1 MLTATPHA
9 VLTADPHAV
18 LTADPEVWLL
28 VSIVIA
34 ISLIAWRVREG
45 AQRRRHLELRQA
57 VRHRTEQLEREQ
69 MLDASR
75 NRIMEMLVSNEPLA
89 PVLDA
94 IAKSV
99 REQVP
104 GAHCVVL
111 VKRSRSSDH
120 FVAAAPGLTPSWLAA
135 MSGPGAIPFPGV
147 IPFEVWRQRCES
159 FAPREAPAWRT
170 FVRQV
175 EESGETGIPP
185 ITIRSVPIGDH
196 ASSSGA
202 IVLLYRETIGLEP
215 WERVLGVAARVAQI
229 AMEHRRY
236 CDELAFQAHH
246 DSLTGL
252 ANRSLLDD
260 NLENAVREARA
271 GGQRLAVLY
280 VDIDDFKQINDRY
293 RHRVGDALLVEIAQR
308 IRGCSRPEDT
318 VARIGGDE
326 FNVLLPDIAD
336 SAAAFKYA
344 ERLIQ
349 TVKEP
354 VSIEGHELTV
364 TLSIGIAMYP
374 DDGRDA
380 RDLQRQADAAMYYAK
395 SLGKNRV
402 QCFADSSVSLD
413 SVRMEQELGRA
424 LQEGW
429 FTVHYQPKFT
439 ADNYLA
445 GMEALVRMSHPR
457 EGLILP
463 GRFIQI
469 AESSGLIVPLGA
481 WVIGEVCRQMAV
493 WRSRELMPVVIAVN
507 VSAMQIA
514 RPDFAASVEACLKA
528 HDVPPHCL
536 ELEVTES
543 LLVNADSEEHRQ
555 MQLLRK
561 LGVCIS
567 IDDFGTG
574 FSSLSYLHRL
584 KIDAVKLDK
593 SFVQTI
599 DSDRGARHL
608 VRAVI
613 DVAQGLG
620 LDVIAEGVE
629 TEAQR
634 TELVAVGCPVMQG
647 YLFAHPGPPET
658 IEALLRPELMK
669 PKRPGGDLDRLYF
682 AIDQASRE
690 GAPAAVEAPVSV

>member
-1 MLTATPHA
+1 VLTATP
-9 VLTADPHAV
+9 D
-18 LTADPEVWLL
+18 VWLL
-28 VSIVIA
+28 VSFA
-34 ISLIAWRVREG
+34 IGLSLIAWRVREG
-45 AQRRRHLELRQA
+45 AQRRRHLELRLA

-89 PVLDA
+89 AVLDA

-104 GAHCVVL
+104 GAHCVV
-111 VKRSRSSDH
+111 VEKRSRSSDH
-120 FVAAAPGLTPSWLAA
+120 FVAAAPGLPAAWLAA
-135 MSGPGAIPFPGV
+135 MSGPGS
-147 IPFEVWRQRCES
+147 IPFEVWRQRCEY
-159 FAPREAPAWRT
+159 FAPCDEPAWQT
-170 FVRQV
+170 FIRQV
-175 EESGETGIPP
+175 EESGETGIAP

-196 ASSSGA
+196 GSSSGA
-202 IVLLYRETIGLEP
+202 ILLLYPETIGVEP
-215 WERVLGVAARVAQI
+215 WERVLGVAERLARI

-252 ANRSLLDD
+252 ANRALLDD
-260 NLENAVREARA
+260 SLENAVQEARESR
-271 GGQRLAVLY
+271 QRLAVLY

-326 FNVLLPDIAD
+326 FNVLLPDIAHT
-336 SAAAFKYA
+336 AAALQYA
-344 ERLIQ
+344 GRLLE

-354 VSIEGHELTV
+354 ISIEGHVLTV

-374 DDGRDA
+374 DDGRSA
-380 RDLQRQADAAMYYAK
+380 AELQRQADAAMYHAK

-402 QCFADSSVSLD
+402 QCFADSAVSLD

-439 ADNYLA
+439 AENYLA
-445 GMEALVRMSHPR
+445 GMEALVRMNHPR
-457 EGLILP
+457 EGQILP
-463 GRFIQI
+463 GRFIAI
-469 AESSGLIVPLGA
+469 AESSGLIVPIGA

-493 WRSRELMPVVIAVN
+493 WRSRELMPVVVAVN
-507 VSAMQIA
+507 VSAVQIA
-514 RPDFAASVEACLKA
+514 RPDFAMSVEACLKA
-528 HDVPPHCL
+528 NDVPAHCL

-584 KIDAVKLDK
+584 KVDAVKLDR

-658 IEALLRPELMK
+658 IEALLRPELIK
-669 PKRPGGDLDRLYF
+669 PKRQGGDLDRLYF
-682 AIDQASRE
+682 AIDRTSRE
-690 GAPAAVEAPVSV
+690 SAASDVETRVSV

>member
-1 MLTATPHA
+1 MLTAAPHVVALTATP
-9 VLTADPHAV
+9 D
-18 LTADPEVWLL
+18 VWVL
-28 VSIVIA
+28 VSVGIA
-34 ISLIAWRVREG
+34 LSLVAWRVREG

-75 NRIMEMLVSNEPLA
+75 NRIMEMLVSNEPLSA
-89 PVLDA
+89 VLEA

-104 GAHCVVL
+104 CAHCVVL
-111 VKRSRSSDH
+111 VRRSRSSDPLI
-120 FVAAAPGLTPSWLAA
+120 AAAPGLPPDWLAA
-135 MSGPGAIPFPGV
+135 MSGPGAIPF
-147 IPFEVWRQRCES
+147 EVWRQRCEY
-159 FAPREAPAWRT
+159 FAPREEPAWQT

-175 EESGETGIPP
+175 EESGETGIAPV
-185 ITIRSVPIGDH
+185 TIRSVPIGDH
-196 ASSSGA
+196 RSSSGA
-202 IVLLYRETIGLEP
+202 ILLYYPETVGAEP
-215 WERVLGVAARVAQI
+215 WERVLGVAERLAQI
-229 AMEHRRY
+229 AIDHRRY

-252 ANRSLLDD
+252 ANRALLDD
-260 NLENAVREARA
+260 GLEIAVSEARES
-271 GGQRLAVLY
+271 GQHLGVLY

-293 RHRVGDALLVEIAQR
+293 RHRVGDALLVAIAQR

-326 FNVLLPDIAD
+326 FNVLLPGIAD
-336 SAAAFKYA
+336 SEVALRYA
-344 ERLIQ
+344 ERLIE

-354 VSIEGHELTV
+354 ISIEGHLLMV

-380 RDLQRQADAAMYYAK
+380 AELQRQADAAMYYAK

-402 QCFADSSVSLD
+402 QCFADSAVTLD

-445 GMEALVRMSHPR
+445 GLEALIRMNHPK
-457 EGLILP
+457 EGQILP
-463 GRFIQI
+463 GRFISV
-469 AESSGLIVPLGA
+469 AESSGLMVPIGA
-481 WVIGEVCRQMAV
+481 WVIGEVCRQIAL
-493 WRSRELMPVVIAVN
+493 WRSRELAPVVVAVN
-507 VSAMQIA
+507 VSAVQIT

-584 KIDAVKLDK
+584 KIDAVKLDR

-634 TELVAVGCPVMQG
+634 MELVAVGCPVMQG
-647 YLFAHPGPPET
+647 YLFAHPGPPEA
-658 IEALLRPELMK
+658 IEALMTPDLMK

-682 AIDQASRE
+682 AIDEASR
-690 GAPAAVEAPVSV
+690 VSV

>member
-1 MLTATPHA
+1 
-9 VLTADPHAV
+9 
-18 LTADPEVWLL
+18 
-28 VSIVIA
+28 
-34 ISLIAWRVREG
+34 
-45 AQRRRHLELRQA
+45 
-57 VRHRTEQLEREQ
+57 

-75 NRIMEMLVSNEPLA
+75 NRIMEMLVSNEPLG

-104 GAHCVVL
+104 GAHCAVL
-111 VKRSRSSDH
+111 VKRSRSSEH
-120 FVAAAPGLTPSWLAA
+120 FVAAAPGLPPDWLAA
-135 MSGPGAIPFPGV
+135 LSAPGA
-147 IPFEVWRQRCES
+147 IPFEVWRQRCEY
-159 FAPREAPAWRT
+159 FAPREEPGWQT

-175 EESGETGIPP
+175 EESGETGIAP
-185 ITIRSVPIGDH
+185 ITIRSVPIGEH
-196 ASSSGA
+196 GSSSGA
-202 IVLLYRETIGLEP
+202 ILLLYPETIGAEP
-215 WERVLGVAARVAQI
+215 WERVLGVAERLAQI
-229 AMEHRRY
+229 AIEHRRY

-252 ANRSLLDD
+252 ANRALLDD
-260 NLENAVREARA
+260 CLENAVGEAGERS
-271 GGQRLAVLY
+271 QRLAVLY

-308 IRGCSRPEDT
+308 IRSCSRPDDT

-326 FNVLLPDIAD
+326 FNILLPAVAD
-336 SAAAFKYA
+336 TEAALQYA
-344 ERLIQ
+344 ARLIE
-349 TVKEP
+349 TIKEP
-354 VSIEGHELTV
+354 VSIEGHELSV

-374 DDGRDA
+374 DDGRCA
-380 RDLQRQADAAMYYAK
+380 VDLQRQADAAMYYAK

-402 QCFADSSVSLD
+402 QCFADSAVSLD
-413 SVRMEQELGRA
+413 SVRMEQELKRA

-445 GMEALVRMSHPR
+445 GLEALVRMNHPR
-457 EGLILP
+457 EGQILP
-463 GRFIQI
+463 GRFIPV
-469 AESSGLIVPLGA
+469 AESSGLMVPIGA
-481 WVIGEVCRQMAV
+481 WVISEVCRQIAV
-493 WRSRELMPVVIAVN
+493 WRCRELAPVVVAVN
-507 VSAMQIA
+507 VSAVQIA
-514 RPDFAASVEACLKA
+514 RPDFATSVEACLKA
-528 HDVPPHCL
+528 HDVPAHCL
-536 ELEVTES
+536 EFEVTES
-543 LLVNADSEEHRQ
+543 MLVNADSEEHRQ

-634 TELVAVGCPVMQG
+634 LELVAAGCPVMQG
-647 YLFAHPGPPET
+647 YLFAHPGPPEAV
-658 IEALLRPELMK
+658 EDLLRPELMK
-669 PKRPGGDLDRLYF
+669 PKRRGGDLNRLYF
-682 AIDQASRE
+682 AIDEASRE
-690 GAPAAVEAPVSV
+690 SGASGAKTPVKTPVSA

>member
-1 MLTATPHA
+1 MLTATP
-9 VLTADPHAV
+9 D
-18 LTADPEVWLL
+18 VWLL
-28 VSIVIA
+28 VSLGIGL
-34 ISLIAWRVREG
+34 SLMAWRVREG
-45 AQRRRHLELRQA
+45 AQRRRHLELRLA

-75 NRIMEMLVSNEPLA
+75 NRILEMLVSNEPLG

-111 VKRSRSSDH
+111 VKRPRGNDF
-120 FVAAAPGLTPSWLAA
+120 FVAAAPGLRPDWLAA
-135 MSGPGAIPFPGV
+135 IGRPGAV
-147 IPFEVWRQRCES
+147 PFEVWRQRREYY
-159 FAPREAPAWRT
+159 APREEPGWQA
-170 FVRQV
+170 FIRQV
-175 EESGETGIPP
+175 EERGEASNAP

-196 ASSSGA
+196 GASSGA
-202 IVLLYRETIGLEP
+202 ILLLYPETIGVEP
-215 WERVLGVAARVAQI
+215 WERVLSVAARLAQI

-252 ANRSLLDD
+252 ANRGLFDDSL
-260 NLENAVREARA
+260 ESAVREARERGA
-271 GGQRLAVLY
+271 LGTSDRLAVLY
-280 VDIDDFKQINDRY
+280 IDIDDFKRINDRY
-293 RHRVGDALLVEIAQR
+293 RHRVGDALLVEIARR

-336 SAAAFKYA
+336 TSVALEYAA
-344 ERLIQ
+344 RLIE

-354 VSIEGHELTV
+354 ISIEGHELTV

-380 RDLQRQADAAMYYAK
+380 GDLQRQADAAMYYAK

-402 QCFADSSVSLD
+402 QCFADSAVALD
-413 SVRMEQELGRA
+413 SVRMEQVLRHA
-424 LQEGW
+424 LNEGW

-439 ADNYLA
+439 AEKELA
-445 GMEALVRMSHPR
+445 GIEALLRINHPR
-457 EGLILP
+457 EGQILP
-463 GRFIQI
+463 GRFIPI
-469 AESSGLIVPLGA
+469 AESTGLIVPIGA
-481 WVIGEVCRQMAV
+481 WVIDEVCRQLAV
-493 WRSRELMPVVIAVN
+493 WRSRQLTPVVVAVN
-507 VSAMQIA
+507 VSAVQIA
-514 RPDFAASVEACLKA
+514 RPDFAAVVEACLRA
-528 HDVPPHCL
+528 HDVPAHYL
-536 ELEVTES
+536 EVEVTES
-543 LLVNADSEEHRQ
+543 LLVNAESEEHRQ
-555 MQLLRK
+555 MQLLRA

-584 KIDAVKLDK
+584 KIDAVKLDR

-599 DSDRGARHL
+599 DIDRGARHL

-613 DVAQGLG
+613 DVARGLG

-647 YLFAHPGPPET
+647 YLFAHPWPPEA
-658 IEALLRPELMK
+658 IEELLRPE
-669 PKRPGGDLDRLYF
+669 PARPEVAGGDLQRLYS
-682 AIDQASRE
+682 AIDAVSCEAVELR
-690 GAPAAVEAPVSV
+690 VEAPVTV

>member
-1 MLTATPHA
+1 MYNILLNEKVIAVLAATPHA
-9 VLTADPHAV
+9 VALTATPD
-18 LTADPEVWLL
+18 VWLL
-28 VSIVIA
+28 VSMGIA

-45 AQRRRHLELRQA
+45 SQRRRHLELRQA

-94 IAKSV
+94 IARSV

-111 VKRSRSSDH
+111 VKRSRNSDH
-120 FVAAAPGLTPSWLAA
+120 FVAAAPGLPPDWLAA
-135 MSGPGAIPFPGV
+135 MNGPGA

-159 FAPREAPAWRT
+159 FAPREEPAWQT

-175 EESGETGIPP
+175 EASGETGIAP

-196 ASSSGA
+196 GASSGA
-202 IVLLYRETIGLEP
+202 ILLLYPETIGVEP
-215 WERVLGVAARVAQI
+215 WERVLGVAARLAQI
-229 AMEHRRY
+229 AVEHRRY
-236 CDELAFQAHH
+236 CDELDFQAHH

-252 ANRSLLDD
+252 ANRTLLDD
-260 NLENAVREARA
+260 SLENAVSEAS
-271 GGQRLAVLY
+271 GNSQRLAVVYIDL
-280 VDIDDFKQINDRY
+280 DDFKQINDRY
-293 RHRVGDALLVEIAQR
+293 RHRVGDALLVEIGQR

-336 SAAAFKYA
+336 TAAALSYA
-344 ERLIQ
+344 RRLIE
-349 TVKEP
+349 TVKQP
-354 VSIEGHELTV
+354 VSIEGNELTV

-374 DDGRDA
+374 DDGQCA
-380 RDLQRQADAAMYYAK
+380 VDLQRQADAAMYYAK

-402 QCFADSSVSLD
+402 QCFGDSAVSLD

-424 LQEGW
+424 LHEGW

-439 ADNYLA
+439 AENYLA
-445 GMEALVRMSHPR
+445 GMEALIRMNHPR
-457 EGLILP
+457 EGQILP

-469 AESSGLIVPLGA
+469 AESSGLIVPIGA
-481 WVIGEVCRQMAV
+481 WVIGEVCRQVAV
-493 WRSRELMPVVIAVN
+493 WRSRNLAPVVIAVN
-507 VSAMQIA
+507 ASAVQIA
-514 RPDFAASVEACLKA
+514 RPDFASSVVACLKK
-528 HDVPPHCL
+528 HDVPGHCL

-647 YLFAHPGPPET
+647 YLFAHPGPPES

-682 AIDQASRE
+682 AIDKASRE
-690 GAPAAVEAPVSV
+690 TPSGVETPVSV